1 MCLCVCVCVLCV
13 LMYSSKCVAIMLRDS
28 FHLGSTLKYDYG
40 ACFAEERFFDCDKPQ
55 HQMLRIRVVCGSWLS
70 RDTSQSVV
78 VVRLA
83 CSVALPRTRRKGGDG
98 SVANC
103 VQDVV

>member
-1 MCLCVCVCVLCV
+1 
-13 LMYSSKCVAIMLRDS
+13 MLSDS

-40 ACFAEERFFDCDKPQ
+40 ACFVEARFFDCDKTQP
-55 HQMLRIRVVCGSWLS
+55 QMLRIRVVCSSWLS
-70 RDTSQSVV
+70 QDASQSVV